1 MLLRLKFTRR
11 IVQFLCHK
19 TFLDAPWPGWT
30 VEMQD
35 GSSVNLFQY
44 FNGDNNVEIEHY
56 KVINGGHGWPGVLG
70 NMDINSNFI
79 IWNFVSQFDING
91 KI

>member
-1 MLLRLKFTRR
+1 L
-11 IVQFLCHK
+11 
-19 TFLDAPWPGWT
+19 
-30 VEMQD
+30 
-35 GSSVNLFQY
+35 
-44 FNGDNNVEIEHY
+44 NGDNNVEIEHY